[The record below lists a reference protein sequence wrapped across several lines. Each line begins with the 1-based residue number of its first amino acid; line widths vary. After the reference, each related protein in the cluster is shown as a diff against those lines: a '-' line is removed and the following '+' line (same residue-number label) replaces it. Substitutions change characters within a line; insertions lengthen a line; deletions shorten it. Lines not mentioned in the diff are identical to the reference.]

1 MSTQTIEIVTN
12 PIPTAG
18 QPGAFTPK
26 AAVCCAY
33 DTITWHNAD
42 SQAHWPA
49 PDAATPTGWFQYQ
62 IPPGG
67 TSDTLAPGPNN
78 PPANPYTLN
87 YVCVNNPKETGTI
100 TVNKQ
105 P

>member
-12 PIPTAG
+12 PITTPG
-18 QPGAFTPK
+18 QPAAFTPG

-42 SQAHWPA
+42 SEAHWPA

-67 TSDTLAPGPNN
+67 TSTRSRQGRTTRPL
-78 PPANPYTLN
+78 TR
-87 YVCVNNPKETGTI
+87 I
-100 TVNKQ
+100 R
-105 P
+105 